1 MKKQLI
7 LATCAAMLTLV
18 GCQETEVSKGTGLT
32 QPELQAASHLPP
44 PANFS
49 DVSSPAG
56 RVALAPTKYITQVF
70 EYSPAPGQFIN
81 KLPVYAAGNNAAAMA
96 AKAATALVGK
106 TNGLVCLGAFGGYI
120 VVGFDHTI
128 ANVTGKDFKVYGNA
142 FADWS
147 EAGIVMVSRDVNGN
161 GLPDDVWY
169 ELAGSE
175 YSNVNTIHNYSI
187 TYTKPSPLNADVPW
201 TDNQGNSGVVKR
213 NSFHTQA
220 SYYPQ
225 WQGNTITFT
234 GTRVWPNAYDSDPSA
249 TEHWVAP
256 AYAWGYTDNV
266 VNTDTNATFDI
277 SWAVNASGT
286 PVTLTGIDFVKVYTA
301 TIQDAGWL
309 GEVSTEIAGIEDIN
323 IP

>member
-7 LATCAAMLTLV
+7 LVTCAAALTLY
-18 GCQETEVSKGTGLT
+18 GCQETEVSKRQGPT
-32 QPELQAASHLPP
+32 QPELQAASHLSSTP
-44 PANFS
+44 S
-49 DVSSPAG
+49 DAASAPSG

-70 EYSPAPGQFIN
+70 EYKPAPGQFIN
-81 KLPVYAAGNNAAAMA
+81 KLPLYAAGNTAANMATKAAAS
-96 AKAATALVGK
+96 LVGT

-128 ANVTGKDFKVYGNA
+128 ANVTGKDFKVHGNA
-142 FADWS
+142 FANWS

-161 GLPDDVWY
+161 GQPDDTWY

-175 YSNVNTIHNYSI
+175 YNNVNTIKNYSI

-201 TDNQGNSGVVKR
+201 TDNQGNSGLVKR
-213 NSFHTQA
+213 NTYHTQA

-234 GTRVWPNAYDSDPSA
+234 GTRIWPNASDTDPSA
-249 TEHWVAP
+249 AQYWIAP
-256 AYAWGYTDNV
+256 AYGWGYADNV
-266 VNTDTNATFDI
+266 ANTDPNATFDI
-277 SWAVNASGT
+277 SWAVNSSGT
-286 PVTLTGIDFVKVYTA
+286 PVSLTGIDFIKVYTA
-301 TIQDAGWL
+301 TIQDSGWL
-309 GEVSTEIAGIEDIN
+309 GEVSTEITGIEDIN